1 MRTVAAIVTVA
12 VVALYL
18 YKSQPFP
25 WSGETVKQEVATA
38 QLDTAQ
44 NDQALK
50 LADGTS
56 APRSTNIVVAPMP
69 KVGWN
74 IGPNAQ
80 TDLTPTINRL
90 KTGPNAQTD
99 LTPTINRLK
108 IGPNAQT
115 DLTMKRSW

>member
-1 MRTVAAIVTVA
+1 MKTTAAIVTA
-12 VVALYL
+12 VVAFYL
-18 YKSQPFP
+18 YKSWPLP
-25 WSGETVKQEVATA
+25 WTVETAKQEVATA
-38 QLDTAQ
+38 QSGTAQ

-50 LADGTS
+50 LVDGTS
-56 APRSTNIVVAPMP
+56 APRSPKIVVAPMP

-99 LTPTINRLK
+99 LT
-108 IGPNAQT
+108 
-115 DLTMKRSW
+115 MKRSW

>member
-1 MRTVAAIVTVA
+1 MKTAAAIVAIA

-25 WSGETVKQEVATA
+25 WAGKIATQEAATA

-44 NDQALK
+44 NDQATK
-50 LADGTS
+50 LFDGTS
-56 APRSTNIVVAPMP
+56 APRSTSIVLAPMA
-69 KVGWN
+69 KVGLKTGAN
-74 IGPNAQ
+74 AQTDLTPIINRLKTGPNAQ

-99 LTPTINRLK
+99 LT
-108 IGPNAQT
+108 
-115 DLTMKRSW
+115 MKRSW